1 MVASAAAGRR
11 AARRSRATSAATRP
25 CARRTR
31 GRPRAASRRARRRR
45 RRGTTTR
52 RARRARAAAPPPR
65 TRARRRASRP
75 RGASRRAAGPRSSG
89 RRPRTS
95 PRRPCLRG
103 RRPRETLRP
112 PPSAPSSRRAASGV
126 AATAR
131 RFRHGSR
138 AGEVQQRVRGPG
150 VVRREP
156 GEVVDG
162 AAQGH
167 EHVLA
172 LDVAAEHRA
181 RGPGRREAR
190 VGLLVRLRARLV
202 ADGVRRVGR
211 RERIRGDD
219 ARVPPVHHAPRLFG
233 GGGGADVAA
242 AAREEGDLLGG
253 QEVAEHLRPELRREP
268 RPLLAPAPLVLPGA
282 ARAAPRDS
290 PPYPFQQQGRE
301 QRRQRVEQRPPR
313 GARPGQGFVVLA
325 LRRRERRE
333 RVELVGEARRRL
345 EDGVARADEEED
357 EPALPVS
364 RLPYQLVLDA
374 RALLVRV
381 DEEAEHVLC
390 RRRRRDGAGEVRRAV
405 ALVFGPGGQGGPG
418 VRGEGTRAWPAGGLS
433 TAIKISYRLLPWG
446 SVGFTR

>member
-1 MVASAAAGRR
+1 M
-11 AARRSRATSAATRP
+11 
-25 CARRTR
+25 
-31 GRPRAASRRARRRR
+31 
-45 RRGTTTR
+45 
-52 RARRARAAAPPPR
+52 
-65 TRARRRASRP
+65 
-75 RGASRRAAGPRSSG
+75 
-89 RRPRTS
+89 
-95 PRRPCLRG
+95 
-103 RRPRETLRP
+103 
-112 PPSAPSSRRAASGV
+112 
-126 AATAR
+126 
-131 RFRHGSR
+131 
-138 AGEVQQRVRGPG
+138 
-150 VVRREP
+150 VRREP

-190 VGLLVRLRARLV
+190 WASLYDCAPGLSPAVCAAWAVGSGYAATTPASRRCTTRHVSSEAEAAPTSPPQHARRATCW
-202 ADGVRRVGR
+202 AGR
-211 RERIRGDD
+211 KSPSTCAQSPAG
-219 ARVPPVHHAPRLFG
+219 
-233 GGGGADVAA
+233 AA
-242 AAREEGDLLGG
+242 AAAG
-253 QEVAEHLRPELRREP
+253 A
-268 RPLLAPAPLVLPGA
+268 GA
-282 ARAAPRDS
+282 ARTSGRCSLRAARDP

-301 QRRQRVEQRPPR
+301 QRRQRVEQRPAR

-390 RRRRRDGAGEVRRAV
+390 RGAAMARGRCGV
-405 ALVFGPGGQGGPG
+405 LLLLFWSWGQGGVIG
-418 VRGEGTRAWPAGGLS
+418 
-433 TAIKISYRLLPWG
+433 LLP
-446 SVGFTR
+446 SVSTTPYAQRHGGRCAVLVLR

>member
-1 MVASAAAGRR
+1 M
-11 AARRSRATSAATRP
+11 
-25 CARRTR
+25 
-31 GRPRAASRRARRRR
+31 
-45 RRGTTTR
+45 
-52 RARRARAAAPPPR
+52 
-65 TRARRRASRP
+65 
-75 RGASRRAAGPRSSG
+75 
-89 RRPRTS
+89 
-95 PRRPCLRG
+95 
-103 RRPRETLRP
+103 
-112 PPSAPSSRRAASGV
+112 
-126 AATAR
+126 
-131 RFRHGSR
+131 
-138 AGEVQQRVRGPG
+138 
-150 VVRREP
+150 VRREP

-202 ADGVRRVGR
+202 AGGVRRVGG
-211 RERIRGDD
+211 RERCGDD

-253 QEVAEHLRPELRREP
+253 QEVAEHVRPELRREP

-282 ARAAPRDS
+282 ARAAPRDP

-301 QRRQRVEQRPPR
+301 QRRQRVEQRPVR

-345 EDGVARADEEED
+345 EDGAARADEEED

-374 RALLVRV
+374 RALRARARGSRACSLR
-381 DEEAEHVLC
+381 A
-390 RRRRRDGAGEVRRAV
+390 RAAMARGGAVCCCSC
-405 ALVFGPGGQGGPG
+405 FGPGRQGGLVIGLP
-418 VRGEGTRAWPAGGLS
+418 RGRPRAICMSGGRCAKVLVLH
-433 TAIKISYRLLPWG
+433 R
-446 SVGFTR
+446 